1 VAIIFD
7 PDIELNSI
15 QYAFPNWDSS
25 QEFPEDGDV
34 GGRRG
39 SFSGADFWLRQGA
52 STLAVFAGFGCRINS
67 LLTIFPP

>member
-1 VAIIFD
+1 VALIFD

-34 GGRRG
+34 GGRRVLLG
-39 SFSGADFWLRQGA
+39 DRGRQ
-52 STLAVFAGFGCRINS
+52 L
-67 LLTIFPP
+67 